1 MNLSRRLLAALP
13 DAAAAGLFLWCW
25 IAPTALH
32 AKFVGFLVLVL
43 LIEFVVLQAGPFLGS
58 VVYGAKMGLDRARR
72 LRITAVLGATYLLF
86 AGLAAASFD
95 SWYPFFIFVWL
106 FGAKVFA
113 ALIGYDRN
121 ATGREREMTMWMLSV
136 SFYFAAM
143 FLTFFAPVPM
153 LGITEDGEAYGLRGQ
168 YEWANYPFKAIA
180 AGFLYFFALAL
191 TRLLVKGGAMELA
204 TTTAPDERS

>member
-1 MNLSRRLLAALP
+1 MNLSRRLLPALP
-13 DAAAAGLFLWCW
+13 DAAAAGVFLWSW

-58 VVYGAKMGLDRARR
+58 IVYGAKMGLDRSRR
-72 LRITAVLGATYLLF
+72 LRIAAVLGATYLLF

-106 FGAKVFA
+106 CGVKVFA
-113 ALIGYDRN
+113 ALLGYDRN
-121 ATGREREMTMWMLSV
+121 ATGREREMTVWILSV
-136 SFYFAAM
+136 GLYFAAI

-153 LGITEDGEAYGLRGQ
+153 LGVTEDGEAYGLRGQ
-168 YEWANYPFKAIA
+168 YEWANYPFKAMA

-191 TRLLVKGGAMELA
+191 TRVFIKGGSMELG
-204 TTTAPDERS
+204 TTATPGQP